1 VAGDGKQRGALERQ
15 ARELGLQNT
24 EFVGQVTPEV
34 MSGLYNQADI
44 YLNSSNIDNM
54 PGSILESFSSGLPVV
69 TTNAGGIPYIVKNG
83 ETGLMVRCGDDDGLA
98 ASAMRLLEDE
108 ELARSI
114 IRRARAECA
123 LYRWSAVRGE
133 WIKLYA
139 DLAARRPMHSRGH
152 LPAAQDR
159 LSSVGAASGIG
170 FNRMHVAPLSV
181 TALRVLLVAPSMD
194 ILGGQSIQAEYLR
207 SRLQEANGLGVSL
220 LPINPMLPGP
230 LRLLQRPKYLRTFI
244 TTMVYLASLV
254 RRLPRYDVIHV
265 FSASY
270 LSFVL
275 SPTPAIMLGFLSGK
289 KIVLNYHS
297 GEAEDHMTRWRRTAA
312 PMMRLA
318 DEIVVP
324 SGYLVEI
331 FKRFGLRAR
340 AVFNV
345 VDTEMFRYRERG
357 PLRPVFLSNRNL
369 EALYNVG
376 CILKAFAKI
385 QKRYPEARLIVAGD
399 GKQRGA
405 LERQA
410 RELGLQN
417 TEFVGQVTPEVMS
430 GLYNQADIY
439 LNSSNIDNMPGSIL
453 ESFSS
458 GLPVVTTNA
467 GGIPYIVK
475 NGETGLM
482 VRCGDDD
489 GLAASAM
496 RLLEDEELARSIIR
510 RARAECALYRWSA
523 VRDEWIKLYAD
534 LAARRY
540 PRDWGWMTWLPL
552 FRRSR

>member
-1 VAGDGKQRGALERQ
+1 MQMSPLKSRAAEPVSALDQ
-15 ARELGLQNT
+15 
-24 EFVGQVTPEV
+24 
-34 MSGLYNQADI
+34 I
-44 YLNSSNIDNM
+44 
-54 PGSILESFSSGLPVV
+54 
-69 TTNAGGIPYIVKNG
+69 
-83 ETGLMVRCGDDDGLA
+83 
-98 ASAMRLLEDE
+98 
-108 ELARSI
+108 
-114 IRRARAECA
+114 
-123 LYRWSAVRGE
+123 
-133 WIKLYA
+133 
-139 DLAARRPMHSRGH
+139 
-152 LPAAQDR
+152 
-159 LSSVGAASGIG
+159 
-170 FNRMHVAPLSV
+170 
-181 TALRVLLVAPSMD
+181 RVLIVAPSLH
-194 ILGGQSIQAEYLR
+194 ILGGQAVQA
-207 SRLQEANGLGVSL
+207 SRLIKGFRQSGCLAVGF
-220 LPINPMLPGP
+220 LPHNPRLPGP
-230 LRLLQRPKYLRTFI
+230 LRALQSIKYVRTVV
-244 TTMVYLASLV
+244 TSLVYFASLLL
-254 RRLPRYDVIHV
+254 RIRGYDVIHV

-270 LSFVL
+270 YSYLLSAV
-275 SPTPAIMLGFLSGK
+275 PAILVARFYGK
-289 KIVLNYHS
+289 KSVLNYRS

-324 SGYLVEI
+324 SGYLVEV
-331 FKRFGLRAR
+331 FRRFGLRAR
-340 AVFNV
+340 RVFNI
-345 VDTEMFRYRERG
+345 VDADVFRYRERG

-410 RELGLQN
+410 RELGLRN

-430 GLYNQADIY
+430 DLYNEADIY